1 MSTKLALGV
10 AAVLSLTACAN
21 TTSQVPLADSY
32 PYSTQQKMQA
42 AHHWDVL
49 AEDVAVRLNG
59 HFQQAS
65 LLNRP
70 INVVPSNSSAFQAG
84 FEDLLISQLVN
95 KGFDIRDNNAEA
107 LKLKFDTQ
115 VVSHSDRGYIRP
127 KNGTYTTLA
136 MLATGVWAA
145 VGIADN
151 STTVKDAL
159 IATGVIGSGV
169 AMDATAGNIN
179 SISNKEVIINV
190 SLMEGDKFLM
200 RKSGIYYIN
209 EPDDSHY
216 KAPLATKSISVVSE

>member
-1 MSTKLALGV
+1 MSTKLALSV
-10 AAVLSLTACAN
+10 AAALSLTACAN

-49 AEDVAVRLNG
+49 AEDVATRLNN
-59 HFQQAS
+59 HFQQAN
-65 LLNRP
+65 LLNHP
-70 INVVPSNSSAFQAG
+70 INVIPSNDSPFQSG

-95 KGFDIRDNNAEA
+95 HGFDIRDNNSEA

-127 KNGTYTTLA
+127 KNGAYTTLA

-145 VGIADN
+145 VNIADN
-151 STTVKDAL
+151 STAVKDAL
-159 IATGVIGSGV
+159 IATGVIGTGV
-169 AMDATAGNIN
+169 ALDATAGNIN

-190 SLMEGDKFLM
+190 SLMEGEKYLM

-209 EPDDSHY
+209 EPDDHHY
-216 KAPLATKSISVVSE
+216 KAPLALKSISVVSD